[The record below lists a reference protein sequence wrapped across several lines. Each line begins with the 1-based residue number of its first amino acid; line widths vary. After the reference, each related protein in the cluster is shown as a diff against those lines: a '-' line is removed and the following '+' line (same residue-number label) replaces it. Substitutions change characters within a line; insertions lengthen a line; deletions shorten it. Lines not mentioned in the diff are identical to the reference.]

1 MNEEQLIQVL
11 QALKNGVE
19 HCANEIDALK
29 ADLEASKEALTEK
42 TDVLED
48 ALFNQIIRPA
58 NEYIEETN
66 KNARFDEFNEKYG
79 DRFAEFVEPLK
90 AFEGD
95 DYDIVRSA
103 FDQYDDYEGEKTD
116 VDTYVETLVEEL
128 HNKLQSL
135 KKGLGIPEDTEIA
148 VEETPEGET
157 VVTTEDG
164 EVVATS
170 EDEKT
175 EEEVIEGDE
184 EPDTEEIIEEEAE
197 DDPEEVAAFEEEL
210 EKYKD

>member
-175 EEEVIEGDE
+175 EEVIEGNE